1 MTYKFD
7 RKTMTLLAGAVV
19 VALAGGGAGYLLR
32 GDAAQTGQAAH
43 ADGTDSGG
51 HNDEA
56 SGASAGPSEGAIA
69 VSDAQIRAAGISV
82 AAVQEGFSGG
92 EVTAAGVLVPPTQS
106 VGHVTAR
113 TSGVVVR
120 ILRQLGD
127 RVGVGDPL
135 AVIDSREVAEA
146 QGAAARAR
154 RAAEA
159 ARTVLA
165 REESLFRQ
173 RVTARQDY
181 EAARAAYD
189 AARIE
194 AQQADQA
201 LRALGAGGGSGTTR
215 LMTLRSPVAGEV
227 TSVTVTPG
235 EYVPPERELFQVAD
249 PRTVW
254 AELMI
259 PARDIQRV
267 RGGQTIT
274 LSVQGSDHPHTGR
287 VRFLSPAV
295 DPATGAAKAIAT
307 IDNRDGDLRVGQ
319 NVSAR
324 VATPGDD
331 GARVPVVPRSAIQ
344 EIEGR
349 SVVFV
354 RTRRGFVMRPV
365 TIGMGSDAA
374 VPVLSGLRVGERIA
388 TVNAFVLIAE
398 LGKAEAE
405 HDH

>member
-1 MTYKFD
+1 MAYKLD
-7 RKTMTLLAGAVV
+7 QRTMPLLAGAAVI
-19 VALAGGGAGYLLR
+19 ALAGGGAGYLLR
-32 GDAAQTGQAAH
+32 GDTAQTGH
-43 ADGTDSGG
+43 ATHAEEAESGG
-51 HNDEA
+51 NADEA
-56 SGASAGPSEGAIA
+56 TVSAGASEGTIA
-69 VSDAQIRAAGISV
+69 VSDAQIRAAGIAV
-82 AAVQEGFSGG
+82 AAVQEGLAGG

-159 ARTVLA
+159 ARTVLV

-181 EAARAAYD
+181 EAAQAAYD

-201 LRALGAGGGSGTTR
+201 LRALGAGSGGGTTR

-267 RGGQTIT
+267 VIGQTIT

-287 VRFLSPAV
+287 IRFLSPAV

-307 IDNRDGDLRVGQ
+307 IDNTDGDLRVGQ

-324 VATPGDD
+324 VATPGVD

-344 EIEGR
+344 ETEGR

-354 RTRRGFVMRPV
+354 RTQRGFVMRPV
-365 TIGMGSDAA
+365 TIGLGSDAA
-374 VPVLSGLRVGERIA
+374 VPVLSGLRVGERVA
-388 TVNAFVLIAE
+388 TVNAFVLKAE

>member
-1 MTYKFD
+1 MAYKLD
-7 RKTMTLLAGAVV
+7 QRTMTLLAGAAVI
-19 VALAGGGAGYLLR
+19 ALAGGGAGYLLR
-32 GDAAQTGQAAH
+32 GDTAQTGH
-43 ADGTDSGG
+43 ATHAEEAESGG
-51 HNDEA
+51 NADEA
-56 SGASAGPSEGAIA
+56 TVSAGASEGTIA
-69 VSDAQIRAAGISV
+69 VSDAQIRAAGIAV
-82 AAVQEGFSGG
+82 AAVQEGLAGG

-159 ARTVLA
+159 ARTVLV

-201 LRALGAGGGSGTTR
+201 LRALGAGSGGGTTR

-267 RGGQTIT
+267 VIGQTIT

-287 VRFLSPAV
+287 IRFLSPAV

-307 IDNRDGDLRVGQ
+307 IDNTDGDLRVGQ

-324 VATPGDD
+324 VATPGVD

-354 RTRRGFVMRPV
+354 RTQRGFVMRPV
-365 TIGMGSDAA
+365 TIGLGSDAA
-374 VPVLSGLRVGERIA
+374 VPVLSGLRVGERVA
-388 TVNAFVLIAE
+388 TVNAFVLKAE

>member
-1 MTYKFD
+1 MTID
-7 RKTMTLLAGAVV
+7 RKMLALMGGAAIM
-19 VALAGGGAGYLLR
+19 ALAGGGAGYVLR
-32 GDAAQTGQAAH
+32 GEAAPSDAAEHSDETSDETQ
-43 ADGTDSGG
+43 S
-51 HNDEA
+51 DEA
-56 SGASAGPSEGAIA
+56 GAGEAALAEGVLI
-69 VSDAQIRAAGISV
+69 VSDAQLRTAGVLV
-82 AAVQEGFSGG
+82 AAVGEGFAGG
-92 EVTAAGVLVPPTQS
+92 EVTTAGVLVPPTQS

-113 TSGVVVR
+113 TSGVIVR

-127 RVGVGDPL
+127 RVAVGDAL

-173 RVTARQDY
+173 RVTARQDL
-181 EAARAAYD
+181 EAAQAAYD

-194 AQQADQA
+194 ASQAEQA
-201 LRALGAGGGSGTTR
+201 LRALGAGMSGGTTR

-267 RGGQTIT
+267 QVGQTMT

-287 VRFLSPAV
+287 IRFLSPAV

-354 RTRRGFVMRPV
+354 RTGRGFVVRPV
-365 TIGMGSDAA
+365 TIGMGSDGA
-374 VPVLSGLRVGERIA
+374 VPVLSGLRVGESVA
-388 TVNAFVLIAE
+388 TVNAFVLKAE

>member
-1 MTYKFD
+1 MTIA
-7 RKTMTLLAGAVV
+7 RKMLALIGGAAII
-19 VALAGGGAGYLLR
+19 ALVGGGAGYVLR
-32 GDAAQTGQAAH
+32 GDAPQSDEAAQGAE
-43 ADGTDSGG
+43 SGG
-51 HNDEA
+51 DAEA
-56 SGASAGPSEGAIA
+56 EVAPGEGTIM
-69 VSDAQIRAAGISV
+69 VTEAQLRTAGIVV
-82 AAVQEGFSGG
+82 AAVGEGFAGG
-92 EVTAAGVLVPPTQS
+92 EVTTAGVLVPPTQS

-127 RVGVGDPL
+127 RVAVGDAL

-146 QGAAARAR
+146 QGASARAR

-173 RVTARQDY
+173 RVTARQEY
-181 EAARAAYD
+181 EAAQAAYD
-189 AARIE
+189 AARID
-194 AQQADQA
+194 AQQAEQA
-201 LRALGAGGGSGTTR
+201 LRALGAGTGGGTTR

-267 RGGQTIT
+267 RVGQTMM

-287 VRFLSPAV
+287 IRFLSPAV

-324 VATPGDD
+324 VTTPGSDSQ
-331 GARVPVVPRSAIQ
+331 RVPVVPRSAIQ
-344 EIEGR
+344 EVEGR

-354 RTRRGFVMRPV
+354 RTPRGFVVRPV
-365 TIGMGSDAA
+365 TVGTGSDSA
-374 VPVLSGLRVGERIA
+374 VPIISGLRVGERVA
-388 TVNAFVLIAE
+388 TVNAFVLKAE

>member
-1 MTYKFD
+1 MTIDQK
-7 RKTMTLLAGAVV
+7 MLALIGGAAII
-19 VALAGGGAGYLLR
+19 ALVGGGAGYVLR
-32 GDAAQTGQAAH
+32 GEAAH
-43 ADGTDSGG
+43 
-51 HNDEA
+51 
-56 SGASAGPSEGAIA
+56 SEGAAHGDELGNAAEAETAPAEGTIV
-69 VSDAQIRAAGISV
+69 VSEAQLRTAGIVV
-82 AAVQEGFSGG
+82 AAVGEGFAGG
-92 EVTAAGVLVPPTQS
+92 EVTTAGVLVPPTQS

-127 RVGVGDPL
+127 RVAVGDAL

-159 ARTVLA
+159 ARTVLV

-201 LRALGAGGGSGTTR
+201 LRALGAGSGGGTTR

-267 RGGQTIT
+267 VIGQTIT

-287 VRFLSPAV
+287 IRFLSPAV

-307 IDNRDGDLRVGQ
+307 IDNTDGDLRVGQ

-324 VATPGDD
+324 VATPGVD
-331 GARVPVVPRSAIQ
+331 GARVPIVPRSAIQ

-354 RTRRGFVMRPV
+354 RTQRGFVMRLV
-365 TIGMGSDAA
+365 TIGLGSDAA
-374 VPVLSGLRVGERIA
+374 VPVLSGLRVGERVA
-388 TVNAFVLIAE
+388 TVNAFVLKAE

>member
-1 MTYKFD
+1 MTID
-7 RKTMTLLAGAVV
+7 RKMLALIGGAAII
-19 VALAGGGAGYLLR
+19 ALVGGGAGYVLR
-32 GDAAQTGQAAH
+32 GHAAHSDEAAQSAK
-43 ADGTDSGG
+43 SGG
-51 HNDEA
+51 DAEA
-56 SGASAGPSEGAIA
+56 EAAPTEGTIM
-69 VSDAQIRAAGISV
+69 VTEAQLRTAGIVV
-82 AAVQEGFSGG
+82 AAVGEGFAGG
-92 EVTAAGVLVPPTQS
+92 EVTTAGVLVPPTQS

-127 RVGVGDPL
+127 RVAVGDAL

-146 QGAAARAR
+146 QGASARAR

-181 EAARAAYD
+181 EAAQAAYD
-189 AARIE
+189 AARID
-194 AQQADQA
+194 AQQAEQA
-201 LRALGAGGGSGTTR
+201 LRALGAGTGGGTTR

-227 TSVTVTPG
+227 TSVSVTPG
-235 EYVPPERELFQVAD
+235 EYVSPERELFQVAD

-267 RGGQTIT
+267 LVGQTIM

-287 VRFLSPAV
+287 IRFLSPAV

-324 VATPGDD
+324 VTTPGSD
-331 GARVPVVPRSAIQ
+331 GQRVPVVPRSAIQ
-344 EIEGR
+344 EVEGR

-354 RTRRGFVMRPV
+354 RTPRGFVMRPV
-365 TIGMGSDAA
+365 TVGTGNDAA
-374 VPVLSGLRVGERIA
+374 VPIISGLRVGERVA
-388 TVNAFVLIAE
+388 TVNAFVLKAE

>member
-1 MTYKFD
+1 MAYKLD
-7 RKTMTLLAGAVV
+7 QRTMPLLAGAAVI
-19 VALAGGGAGYLLR
+19 ALAGGGAGYLLR
-32 GDAAQTGQAAH
+32 GDTAQTGNATH
-43 ADGTDSGG
+43 AEEEESGG
-51 HNDEA
+51 DADEA
-56 SGASAGPSEGAIA
+56 TVSAGASEGTIA
-69 VSDAQIRAAGISV
+69 VSDAQIQAAGIAV
-82 AAVQEGFSGG
+82 AVVQEGLAGG

-135 AVIDSREVAEA
+135 AVIDGREVAEA

-159 ARTVLA
+159 ARTVLV

-181 EAARAAYD
+181 EAAQAAYD

-201 LRALGAGGGSGTTR
+201 LRALGAGSGGGTTR

-267 RGGQTIT
+267 VIGQTIT

-287 VRFLSPAV
+287 IRFLSPAV

-307 IDNRDGDLRVGQ
+307 IDNTDGDLRVGQ

-324 VATPGDD
+324 VATPGVD

-344 EIEGR
+344 ETEGR

-354 RTRRGFVMRPV
+354 RTQRGFVMRPV
-365 TIGMGSDAA
+365 TIGLGSDAA
-374 VPVLSGLRVGERIA
+374 VPVLSGLRVGERVA
-388 TVNAFVLIAE
+388 TVNAFVLKAE

>member
-7 RKTMTLLAGAVV
+7 RKSMTLVAGAAVI
-19 VALAGGGAGYLLR
+19 ALAGGGAGYLLR
-32 GDAAQTGQAAH
+32 GDTAQVGQVAHDHEAESDGHSDEPGGAAT
-43 ADGTDSGG
+43 
-51 HNDEA
+51 A
-56 SGASAGPSEGAIA
+56 SNEGAIV
-69 VSDAQIRAAGISV
+69 VSDAQLRAAGIIFTPV
-82 AAVQEGFSGG
+82 EEGFAGG
-92 EVTAAGVLVPPTQS
+92 EVTTAGVLVPPTQS
-106 VGHVTAR
+106 VGHITAR
-113 TSGVVVR
+113 TSGVVLR
-120 ILRQLGD
+120 IVRQLGD
-127 RVGVGDPL
+127 RVGVGDAL

-154 RAAEA
+154 RAVEA
-159 ARTVLA
+159 ARTVLV
-165 REESLFRQ
+165 REENLFRQ

-201 LRALGAGGGSGTTR
+201 LQALGAGSGGGTTR

-249 PRTVW
+249 PRMVW
-254 AELMI
+254 AELMV

-267 RGGQTIT
+267 QVGQTIT

-287 VRFLSPAV
+287 IRFLSPAV

-307 IDNRDGDLRVGQ
+307 INNRDGDLRVGQ

-331 GARVPVVPRSAIQ
+331 AARVPVVPRSAIQ

-354 RTRRGFVMRPV
+354 RTGPGFVMRPV
-365 TIGMGSDAA
+365 TIGMGSDGA
-374 VPVLSGLRVGERIA
+374 VPVLSGLRVGERVA
-388 TVNAFVLIAE
+388 TVNAFVLKAE

>member
-1 MTYKFD
+1 MTID
-7 RKTMTLLAGAVV
+7 RKMLALIGGAAII
-19 VALAGGGAGYLLR
+19 ALVCGGAGYVLR
-32 GDAAQTGQAAH
+32 GDAAQSDEAAQG
-43 ADGTDSGG
+43 AESGG
-51 HNDEA
+51 DAEA
-56 SGASAGPSEGAIA
+56 EVAPGEGTIM
-69 VSDAQIRAAGISV
+69 VTEAQLRTAGIVV
-82 AAVQEGFSGG
+82 AAVGEGFAGG
-92 EVTAAGVLVPPTQS
+92 EVTTAGVLVPPTQS

-127 RVGVGDPL
+127 RVAVGDAL

-146 QGAAARAR
+146 QGASARAR

-173 RVTARQDY
+173 RVTARQEY
-181 EAARAAYD
+181 EAAQAAYD
-189 AARIE
+189 AARID
-194 AQQADQA
+194 AQQAEQA
-201 LRALGAGGGSGTTR
+201 LRALGAGTGGGTTR
-215 LMTLRSPVAGEV
+215 LMMLRSPVAGEV

-267 RGGQTIT
+267 RVGQTMM

-287 VRFLSPAV
+287 IRFLSPAV

-324 VATPGDD
+324 VTTPGSD
-331 GARVPVVPRSAIQ
+331 GQRVPVVPRSAIQ
-344 EIEGR
+344 EVDGR

-354 RTRRGFVMRPV
+354 RTPRGFVVRPV
-365 TIGMGSDAA
+365 TVGTGSDSA
-374 VPVLSGLRVGERIA
+374 VPIISGLRVGERVA
-388 TVNAFVLIAE
+388 TVNAFVLKAE

>member
-1 MTYKFD
+1 MAYKLD
-7 RKTMTLLAGAVV
+7 QRTMTLLAGAAVI
-19 VALAGGGAGYLLR
+19 ALAGGGAGYLLR
-32 GDAAQTGQAAH
+32 GDTAQTGNATH
-43 ADGTDSGG
+43 AEEEESGG
-51 HNDEA
+51 DADEA
-56 SGASAGPSEGAIA
+56 TVSAGASEGTIA
-69 VSDAQIRAAGISV
+69 VSDAQIQAAGIAV
-82 AAVQEGFSGG
+82 AVVQEGLAGG

-135 AVIDSREVAEA
+135 AMIDSREVAEA

-159 ARTVLA
+159 ARTVLV

-201 LRALGAGGGSGTTR
+201 LRALGAGSGGGTTR

-267 RGGQTIT
+267 VIGQTIT

-287 VRFLSPAV
+287 IRFLSPAV

-307 IDNRDGDLRVGQ
+307 IDNTDGDLRVGQ

-324 VATPGDD
+324 VATPGVD

-344 EIEGR
+344 ETEGR

-354 RTRRGFVMRPV
+354 RTQRGFVMRPV
-365 TIGMGSDAA
+365 TIGLGSDAA
-374 VPVLSGLRVGERIA
+374 VPVLSGLRVGERVA
-388 TVNAFVLIAE
+388 TVNAFVLKAE

>member
-1 MTYKFD
+1 MTID
-7 RKTMTLLAGAVV
+7 RKMLALIGGGAII
-19 VALAGGGAGYLLR
+19 ALVGGGAGYVLR
-32 GDAAQTGQAAH
+32 GDAAQ
-43 ADGTDSGG
+43 S
-51 HNDEA
+51 DEA
-56 SGASAGPSEGAIA
+56 AQGVETGGDAEAEAASGEGTIM
-69 VSDAQIRAAGISV
+69 VTEAQLRTAGIVV
-82 AAVQEGFSGG
+82 AAVGEGFAGG
-92 EVTAAGVLVPPTQS
+92 EVTTAGVLVPPTQS

-127 RVGVGDPL
+127 RVAVGDAL

-146 QGAAARAR
+146 QGASARAR

-173 RVTARQDY
+173 RVTARQEY
-181 EAARAAYD
+181 EAAQAAYD
-189 AARIE
+189 AARID
-194 AQQADQA
+194 AQQAEQA
-201 LRALGAGGGSGTTR
+201 LRALGAGTGGGTTR

-267 RGGQTIT
+267 RVGQTMM

-287 VRFLSPAV
+287 IRFLSPAV

-324 VATPGDD
+324 VTTPGSD
-331 GARVPVVPRSAIQ
+331 GQRVPVVPRSAIQ
-344 EIEGR
+344 EVEGC

-354 RTRRGFVMRPV
+354 RTPRGFVVRPV
-365 TIGMGSDAA
+365 TVGTGSDAA
-374 VPVLSGLRVGERIA
+374 VPIISGLRIGERIA
-388 TVNAFVLIAE
+388 TVNAFVLKAE

>member
-1 MTYKFD
+1 MTID
-7 RKTMTLLAGAVV
+7 RKMLALIGGAAII
-19 VALAGGGAGYLLR
+19 ALVCGGAGYVLR
-32 GDAAQTGQAAH
+32 GDAAQSDEAAQG
-43 ADGTDSGG
+43 AESGG
-51 HNDEA
+51 DAEA
-56 SGASAGPSEGAIA
+56 EVAPGEGTIM
-69 VSDAQIRAAGISV
+69 VTEAQLRTAGIVV
-82 AAVQEGFSGG
+82 AAVGEGFAGG
-92 EVTAAGVLVPPTQS
+92 EVTTAGVLVPPTQS

-127 RVGVGDPL
+127 RVAVGDAL

-146 QGAAARAR
+146 QGASARAR

-173 RVTARQDY
+173 RVTARQEY
-181 EAARAAYD
+181 EAAQAAYD
-189 AARIE
+189 AARID
-194 AQQADQA
+194 AQQAEQA
-201 LRALGAGGGSGTTR
+201 LRALGAGTGGGTTR

-267 RGGQTIT
+267 RVGQTMM

-287 VRFLSPAV
+287 IRFLSPAV

-324 VATPGDD
+324 VTTPGSDSQ
-331 GARVPVVPRSAIQ
+331 RVPVVPRSAIQ
-344 EIEGR
+344 EVDGR

-354 RTRRGFVMRPV
+354 RTPRGFVVRPV
-365 TIGMGSDAA
+365 TVGTGSDSA
-374 VPVLSGLRVGERIA
+374 VPIISGLRVGERVA
-388 TVNAFVLIAE
+388 TVNAFVLKAE

>member
-1 MTYKFD
+1 MTID
-7 RKTMTLLAGAVV
+7 RKMLALIGGAAII
-19 VALAGGGAGYLLR
+19 ALVGGGAGYVLR
-32 GDAAQTGQAAH
+32 GQAAH
-43 ADGTDSGG
+43 SDEAAQSAKSGG
-51 HNDEA
+51 DAEA
-56 SGASAGPSEGAIA
+56 EAAPTEGTIM
-69 VSDAQIRAAGISV
+69 VTEAQLRTAGIVV
-82 AAVQEGFSGG
+82 AAVGEGFAGG
-92 EVTAAGVLVPPTQS
+92 EVTTAGVLVPPTQS

-127 RVGVGDPL
+127 RVAVGDAL

-146 QGAAARAR
+146 QGASARAR

-181 EAARAAYD
+181 EAAQAAYD
-189 AARIE
+189 AARID
-194 AQQADQA
+194 AQQAEQA
-201 LRALGAGGGSGTTR
+201 LRALGAGTGGGTTR
-215 LMTLRSPVAGEV
+215 LMTLRSPIAGEV
-227 TSVTVTPG
+227 TSVSVTPG

-267 RGGQTIT
+267 LVGQTIM

-287 VRFLSPAV
+287 IRFLSPAV

-324 VATPGDD
+324 VTTPGSD
-331 GARVPVVPRSAIQ
+331 GQRVPVVPRSAIQ
-344 EIEGR
+344 EVEGR

-354 RTRRGFVMRPV
+354 RTPRGFVMRPV
-365 TIGMGSDAA
+365 TVGTGNDAA
-374 VPVLSGLRVGERIA
+374 VPIISGLRVGERVA
-388 TVNAFVLIAE
+388 TVNAFVLKAE

>member
-1 MTYKFD
+1 MTID
-7 RKTMTLLAGAVV
+7 RKMLALIGGAAII
-19 VALAGGGAGYLLR
+19 ALVGGGAGYVLR
-32 GDAAQTGQAAH
+32 GDPAHSDETAQGVETGGDAEAEAAPGE
-43 ADGTDSGG
+43 GTITVT
-51 HNDEA
+51 EA
-56 SGASAGPSEGAIA
+56 
-69 VSDAQIRAAGISV
+69 QLRTAGIVV
-82 AAVQEGFSGG
+82 AAVGEGFAGG
-92 EVTAAGVLVPPTQS
+92 EVTTAGVLVPPTQS

-127 RVGVGDPL
+127 RVAVGDAL

-181 EAARAAYD
+181 EAAQAAYD

-194 AQQADQA
+194 ASQAEQA
-201 LRALGAGGGSGTTR
+201 LRALGAGTGGGTTR

-267 RGGQTIT
+267 RVGQTMM

-287 VRFLSPAV
+287 IRFLSPAV

-324 VATPGDD
+324 VTTPGSD
-331 GARVPVVPRSAIQ
+331 GQRVPVVPRSAIQ
-344 EIEGR
+344 EVEGR

-354 RTRRGFVMRPV
+354 RTQRGFVVQPV
-365 TIGMGSDAA
+365 TVGTGSDAA
-374 VPVLSGLRVGERIA
+374 VPIISGLRVGERVA
-388 TVNAFVLIAE
+388 TVNAFVLKAE

>member
-1 MTYKFD
+1 MTID
-7 RKTMTLLAGAVV
+7 RKMLALIGGAAII
-19 VALAGGGAGYLLR
+19 ALVGGGAGYVLR
-32 GDAAQTGQAAH
+32 GDAAQ
-43 ADGTDSGG
+43 S
-51 HNDEA
+51 DEA
-56 SGASAGPSEGAIA
+56 AQSVETGGDAEAEAAPGEGTIM
-69 VSDAQIRAAGISV
+69 VTEAQLRTAGIVV
-82 AAVQEGFSGG
+82 AAVEEGFAGG
-92 EVTAAGVLVPPTQS
+92 EVTTAGVLVPPTQS

-127 RVGVGDPL
+127 RVAVGDAL

-181 EAARAAYD
+181 EAAQAAYD

-194 AQQADQA
+194 ASQAEQA
-201 LRALGAGGGSGTTR
+201 LRALGAGTGGGTTR

-267 RGGQTIT
+267 RVGQTMM

-287 VRFLSPAV
+287 IRFLSPAV

-324 VATPGDD
+324 VTTPESD
-331 GARVPVVPRSAIQ
+331 GQRVPVVPRSAIQ
-344 EIEGR
+344 EVEGR

-354 RTRRGFVMRPV
+354 RTPRGFVVRPV
-365 TIGMGSDAA
+365 TVGTGSDAA
-374 VPVLSGLRVGERIA
+374 VPIISGLRVGERVA
-388 TVNAFVLIAE
+388 TVNAFVLKAE

>member
-1 MTYKFD
+1 MTID
-7 RKTMTLLAGAVV
+7 RKMLALIGGAAIIARV
-19 VALAGGGAGYLLR
+19 GGGAGYVLR
-32 GDAAQTGQAAH
+32 GDPAHSDETAQGVETGGDAEAEAAPGE
-43 ADGTDSGG
+43 GTITVT
-51 HNDEA
+51 EA
-56 SGASAGPSEGAIA
+56 
-69 VSDAQIRAAGISV
+69 QLRTAGIVV
-82 AAVQEGFSGG
+82 AAVGEGFAGG
-92 EVTAAGVLVPPTQS
+92 EVTTAGVLVPPTQS

-127 RVGVGDPL
+127 RVAVGDAL

-146 QGAAARAR
+146 QGASARAR

-173 RVTARQDY
+173 RVTARQEY
-181 EAARAAYD
+181 EAAQAAYD
-189 AARIE
+189 AARID
-194 AQQADQA
+194 AQQAEQA
-201 LRALGAGGGSGTTR
+201 LRALGAGTGGGTTR

-267 RGGQTIT
+267 RVGQTMM

-287 VRFLSPAV
+287 IRFLSPAV

-324 VATPGDD
+324 VTTPGSD
-331 GARVPVVPRSAIQ
+331 GQRVPVVPRSAIQ
-344 EIEGR
+344 EVDGR

-354 RTRRGFVMRPV
+354 RTQRGFVMRPV
-365 TIGMGSDAA
+365 TVGTGSDAA
-374 VPVLSGLRVGERIA
+374 VPIISGLRVGERVA
-388 TVNAFVLIAE
+388 TVNAFVLKAE

>member
-1 MTYKFD
+1 MTID
-7 RKTMTLLAGAVV
+7 RKMLALIGGAAII
-19 VALAGGGAGYLLR
+19 ALVGGGAGYVLR
-32 GDAAQTGQAAH
+32 GDAAH
-43 ADGTDSGG
+43 S
-51 HNDEA
+51 DEA
-56 SGASAGPSEGAIA
+56 AQSAESRGDAEAEAAPGEGTIM
-69 VSDAQIRAAGISV
+69 VTEAQLRTAGIVV
-82 AAVQEGFSGG
+82 AAVGEGFAGG
-92 EVTAAGVLVPPTQS
+92 EVTTAGVLVPPTQS

-127 RVGVGDPL
+127 RVAVGDAL

-146 QGAAARAR
+146 QGALARAR

-189 AARIE
+189 AARID
-194 AQQADQA
+194 AQQAEQA
-201 LRALGAGGGSGTTR
+201 LRALGAGTGGGTTR

-267 RGGQTIT
+267 RVGQTIM
-274 LSVQGSDHPHTGR
+274 LSVQGSDHPHTGSI
-287 VRFLSPAV
+287 RFLSPAV
-295 DPATGAAKAIAT
+295 DPATGAAKALAT

-324 VATPGDD
+324 VTTPGSD
-331 GARVPVVPRSAIQ
+331 GQRVPVVPRSAIQ
-344 EIEGR
+344 EVEGR

-354 RTRRGFVMRPV
+354 RTPRGFVVRPV
-365 TIGMGSDAA
+365 TVGTGSDSA
-374 VPVLSGLRVGERIA
+374 VPIISGLRVGERVA
-388 TVNAFVLIAE
+388 TVNAFVLKAE

>member
-1 MTYKFD
+1 MTID
-7 RKTMTLLAGAVV
+7 RKMLALIGGAAIIAFV
-19 VALAGGGAGYLLR
+19 GGGAGYVLR
-32 GDAAQTGQAAH
+32 GDAAQSDEAAH
-43 ADGTDSGG
+43 GAESGG
-51 HNDEA
+51 DAEA
-56 SGASAGPSEGAIA
+56 EVAPGEGTIM
-69 VSDAQIRAAGISV
+69 VTEAQLRTAGIVV
-82 AAVQEGFSGG
+82 AAVGEGFAGG
-92 EVTAAGVLVPPTQS
+92 EVTTAGVLVPPTHS

-127 RVGVGDPL
+127 RVAVGDAL

-146 QGAAARAR
+146 QGASARAR

-173 RVTARQDY
+173 RVTARQEY
-181 EAARAAYD
+181 EAAQAAYD
-189 AARIE
+189 AARID
-194 AQQADQA
+194 AQQAEQA
-201 LRALGAGGGSGTTR
+201 LRALGAGTGGGTTR

-267 RGGQTIT
+267 RVGQTMM

-287 VRFLSPAV
+287 IRFLSPAV

-324 VATPGDD
+324 VTTPGSD
-331 GARVPVVPRSAIQ
+331 GQRVPVVPRSAIQ
-344 EIEGR
+344 EVEGR

-354 RTRRGFVMRPV
+354 RTPRGFVVRPV
-365 TIGMGSDAA
+365 TVGTGSDAA
-374 VPVLSGLRVGERIA
+374 VPIISGLRVGERVA
-388 TVNAFVLIAE
+388 TVNAFVLKAE

>member
-1 MTYKFD
+1 MKID
-7 RKTMTLLAGAVV
+7 RKMLALIGGAAII
-19 VALAGGGAGYLLR
+19 ALVGGGAGYLLR
-32 GDAAQTGQAAH
+32 GEAAYSDETAQGAEPGGDAEAEGVAAEGTIMVTEAQLRT
-43 ADGTDSGG
+43 
-51 HNDEA
+51 
-56 SGASAGPSEGAIA
+56 
-69 VSDAQIRAAGISV
+69 AGIVV
-82 AAVQEGFSGG
+82 AAVGEGIAGG
-92 EVTAAGVLVPPTQS
+92 EVTTAGVLVPPTQS

-120 ILRQLGD
+120 IMRQLGD
-127 RVGVGDPL
+127 RVAVGDAL

-146 QGAAARAR
+146 QGALARAR

-181 EAARAAYD
+181 EAAQAAYD
-189 AARIE
+189 ASRIE
-194 AQQADQA
+194 ASQAEQA
-201 LRALGAGGGSGTTR
+201 LRALGAGTNGGTTR

-227 TSVTVTPG
+227 TSVTLTLG
-235 EYVPPERELFQVAD
+235 EYVAPERELFQVAD

-267 RGGQTIT
+267 RVGQTIM

-287 VRFLSPAV
+287 IRFLSPAV

-307 IDNRDGDLRVGQ
+307 IDNRDGDLRFGQ

-324 VATPGDD
+324 VATPASD
-331 GARVPVVPRSAIQ
+331 GQRVPVVPRSAIQ
-344 EIEGR
+344 EVEGR

-354 RTRRGFVMRPV
+354 RTQRGFAVRQV
-365 TIGMGSDAA
+365 TLGIGADAA
-374 VPVLSGLRVGERIA
+374 VPIIAGLRVGERVA
-388 TVNAFVLIAE
+388 TVNAFVLKAE
-398 LGKAEAE
+398 YGKAEAE
-405 HDH
+405 DDD

>member
-1 MTYKFD
+1 MTID
-7 RKTMTLLAGAVV
+7 RKMLALIGGAAII
-19 VALAGGGAGYLLR
+19 ALAGGGAGYVLR
-32 GDAAQTGQAAH
+32 GEAAH
-43 ADGTDSGG
+43 SEEGDEDHAGEGEEADATP
-51 HNDEA
+51 A
-56 SGASAGPSEGAIA
+56 EGAIA
-69 VSDAQIRAAGISV
+69 VNDAQLRTAGIVV
-82 AAVQEGFSGG
+82 AAVGEGFAGG
-92 EVTAAGVLVPPTQS
+92 EVTTAGVLVPPTQS

-127 RVGVGDPL
+127 RVAVGDAL

-181 EAARAAYD
+181 EAAQAAYD

-194 AQQADQA
+194 ASQAEQA
-201 LRALGAGGGSGTTR
+201 LRALGAGTGGGTTR

-267 RGGQTIT
+267 RVGQTMM

-287 VRFLSPAV
+287 IRFLSPAV

-324 VATPGDD
+324 VTTPGSD
-331 GARVPVVPRSAIQ
+331 GQRVPVVPRSAIQ
-344 EIEGR
+344 EVQGR

-354 RTRRGFVMRPV
+354 RTPRGFVVRPV
-365 TIGMGSDAA
+365 TVGTGSDAA
-374 VPVLSGLRVGERIA
+374 VPIISGLRVGERVA
-388 TVNAFVLIAE
+388 TVNAFVLKAE

>member
-1 MTYKFD
+1 
-7 RKTMTLLAGAVV
+7 
-19 VALAGGGAGYLLR
+19 
-32 GDAAQTGQAAH
+32 
-43 ADGTDSGG
+43 
-51 HNDEA
+51 
-56 SGASAGPSEGAIA
+56 
-69 VSDAQIRAAGISV
+69 
-82 AAVQEGFSGG
+82 
-92 EVTAAGVLVPPTQS
+92 VLVPPTQS

-127 RVGVGDPL
+127 RVAVGDPL

-146 QGAAARAR
+146 QGALARAR

-159 ARTVLA
+159 ARTALA

-181 EAARAAYD
+181 EAAEAAYD
-189 AARIE
+189 AARID
-194 AQQADQA
+194 AQQAEQA
-201 LRALGAGGGSGTTR
+201 LRALGAGASGGTTR

-267 RGGQTIT
+267 LVGQTIM
-274 LSVQGSDHPHTGR
+274 LSVQGSDHPHPGR
-287 VRFLSPAV
+287 IRFLSPAV

-307 IDNRDGDLRVGQ
+307 IYNRDGDLRVGQ

-324 VATPGDD
+324 VTTPGRD
-331 GARVPVVPRSAIQ
+331 GQRVPVVPRSAIQ
-344 EIEGR
+344 EVDGR

-354 RTRRGFVMRPV
+354 RTPRGFVVRPV
-365 TIGMGSDAA
+365 TVGTGSDAA
-374 VPVLSGLRVGERIA
+374 VPIIAGLRVGERVA
-388 TVNAFVLIAE
+388 TVNAFVLKAE